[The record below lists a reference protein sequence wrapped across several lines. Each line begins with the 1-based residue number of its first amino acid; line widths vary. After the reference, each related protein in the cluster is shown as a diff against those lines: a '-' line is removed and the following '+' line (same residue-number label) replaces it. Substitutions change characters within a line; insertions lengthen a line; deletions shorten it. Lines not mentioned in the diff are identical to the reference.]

1 MCFANG
7 RCLLCIAF
15 LVLFAAL
22 LILAVVHRVRAK
34 KNVLALPSGERVRLS
49 FCRKNA
55 IFIKNH
61 LTGPPFM
68 IIYISLY

>member
-1 MCFANG
+1 MYT
-7 RCLLCIAF
+7 AF
-15 LVLFAAL
+15 LELFAVL
-22 LILAVVHRVRAK
+22 LTLAAVRRVRAK
-34 KNVLALPSGERVRLS
+34 KNVLALTSGERVRLS